1 MASPSSRK
9 KHTRSQKAG
18 QPPGY
23 LNPSDRPEN
32 DKARVLIMEF
42 TPDRFTQREMV
53 SLDEIR
59 KLDYTDNTISWIN
72 VFGVRDVN
80 LLKVLGEALG
90 LNSLAVEDIATT
102 DQRPRVEDYG
112 NNMHIVLRT
121 LKTEASGLVGFDQ
134 LSIVLNK
141 FVVVTFQET
150 MELALDDKQ
159 HGVDILEPIRERI
172 RSGSG
177 IIRNF
182 QEDYIAY
189 RVVDAVIDSYLVL
202 LESLGESIDRLQDQ
216 VLGNPSEQFLGEM
229 HRMRRNVI
237 ILKRSLWP
245 LRSVVQGMKHSEGG
259 LFDLGTQPYLRD
271 ATEHVEQVIDSIETM
286 EKSLSSALEIYLTS
300 NGNRMNDIMRVLT
313 VLSAFFIPLTFI
325 VGVYGMNFRN
335 MPEISWRYG
344 YLASWILMCVVV
356 AGMVIFFRRKKWM

>member
-1 MASPSSRK
+1 MASISSRK

-18 QPPGY
+18 QPPGF
-23 LNPSDRPEN
+23 LNPSERPEL

-42 TPDRFTQREMV
+42 TPDNFTQREMV

-59 KLDYTDNTISWIN
+59 KLDYTDNTVSWIN

-90 LNSLAVEDIATT
+90 LNALAIEDIATT

-112 NNMHIVLRT
+112 NNIHIVLRT
-121 LKTEASGLVGFDQ
+121 LKTETSGLIGFDQ

-150 MELALDDKQ
+150 IEPMQGDKP
-159 HGVDILEPIRERI
+159 HPMDLLEPIRERI
-172 RSGSG
+172 RSGYG
-177 IIRNF
+177 VIRNF

-202 LESLGESIDRLQDQ
+202 LESLGESIDRIQDQ
-216 VLGNPSEQFLGEM
+216 VLENSGERFLGEI
-229 HRMRRNVI
+229 HHMRRNVI

-245 LRSVVQGMKHSEGG
+245 LRSVVFGMKHSEGG
-259 LFDLGTQPYLRD
+259 LFDQGTQIYLRD

-286 EKSLSSALEIYLTS
+286 EKSLSSALEIFLSS

-325 VGVYGMNFRN
+325 VGVYGMNFKY
-335 MPEISWRYG
+335 MPELSWRYG
-344 YLASWILMCVVV
+344 YFILWILMGALV
-356 AGMVIFFRRKKWM
+356 AGMVIFFRKRNWM